1 MIELRPE
8 FIPLNLSNT
17 PSLFRL
23 MKACSCE
30 LSSETKSAAEH
41 TQHLVPDLYCDIQAS
56 AMAVAM

>member
-1 MIELRPE
+1 M
-8 FIPLNLSNT
+8 NLSPDT
-17 PSLFRL
+17 PSRFRL

-41 TQHLVPDLYCDIQAS
+41 TQRLVPDLYCDIQAS

>member
-1 MIELRPE
+1 M
-8 FIPLNLSNT
+8 NLSPDT
-17 PSLFRL
+17 PSRFPL

-41 TQHLVPDLYCDIQAS
+41 TQRLVPDLCCDIQAS